1 MWLIFSL
8 FCIDDRFLKVVLLY
22 FCEKIN
28 MYDIIKSK
36 CINIFVKVQILKTLS
51 LNGVAFKSK
60 RKPPD
65 LQILVL
71 VNWQFHFVNFCSRQ
85 RSDTVFKFTSST
97 LYYKYENYVI
107 HVHVR
112 IRKEIFFKSNDDKY
126 LDLFY
131 LIYPWFICLFS
142 PIIDSITWTT

>member
-1 MWLIFSL
+1 
-8 FCIDDRFLKVVLLY
+8 
-22 FCEKIN
+22 

-71 VNWQFHFVNFCSRQ
+71 VNWQFHFV
-85 RSDTVFKFTSST
+85 KG
-97 LYYKYENYVI
+97 
-107 HVHVR
+107 R
-112 IRKEIFFKSNDDKY
+112 IRFLNSHRQH
-126 LDLFY
+126 
-131 LIYPWFICLFS
+131 C
-142 PIIDSITWTT
+142 IINIKIM

>member
-1 MWLIFSL
+1 MYQYFRESTK
-8 FCIDDRFLKVVLLY
+8 FLKLYLLTVLHL
-22 FCEKIN
+22 
-28 MYDIIKSK
+28 
-36 CINIFVKVQILKTLS
+36 
-51 LNGVAFKSK
+51 KSK

-97 LYYKYENYVI
+97 LYYKYQNYVI

-112 IRKEIFFKSNDDKY
+112 IRKEFFLKSNDDKY

-131 LIYPWFICLFS
+131 LIYP
-142 PIIDSITWTT
+142 